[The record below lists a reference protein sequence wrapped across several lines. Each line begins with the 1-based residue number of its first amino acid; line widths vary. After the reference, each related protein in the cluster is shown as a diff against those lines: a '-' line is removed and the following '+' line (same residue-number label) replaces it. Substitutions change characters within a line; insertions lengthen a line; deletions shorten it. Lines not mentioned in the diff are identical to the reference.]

1 MVQEF
6 EYQARWHVSSRV
18 ILLML
23 FFYSTFVVI
32 HRSVLM
38 DAKSVISMYWDKRSQ
53 TYDDNRYNSQNEVR
67 LFWKGI
73 LKDANRTDE
82 SLKILD
88 VGTGTGFLALLFAE
102 MGHSVTGID
111 ISRGMLEKARYNA
124 GKLKLTV
131 DFMHCDA
138 ENLPFEDGTFDVV
151 INRHL
156 LWTLPSPGIAID
168 EWSRAVKSGGKIMLI
183 DGRWYDPTIDMRL
196 RRFLGRIIAFMTEK
210 RSPHMFTSHYANIK
224 DQLPFFDG
232 SASDNIVDL
241 FTEAGLKNISVNN
254 LEKLKE
260 FESKNR
266 SLVYRIA
273 NKPSLFLALGE
284 K

>member
-1 MVQEF
+1 
-6 EYQARWHVSSRV
+6 
-18 ILLML
+18 
-23 FFYSTFVVI
+23 
-32 HRSVLM
+32 M
-38 DAKSVISMYWDKRSQ
+38 DVKSIISQYWDKRSQ
-53 TYDDNRYNSQNEVR
+53 TYDENRYNSQNEVR
-67 LFWKGI
+67 HFWKGI
-73 LKDANRTDE
+73 LKDTIRTDE

-102 MGHSVTGID
+102 MGHSVTGMD
-111 ISRGMLEKARYNA
+111 ISRGMLEKAQHNA

-138 ENLPFEDGTFDVV
+138 ENLPFEDETFDIV

-156 LWTLPSPGIAID
+156 LWTLPSPAIAID

-183 DGRWYDPTIDMRL
+183 DGRWYDLTIDMRL
-196 RRFLGRIIAFMTEK
+196 RRFLGRMITFATEK
-210 RSPHMFTSHYANIK
+210 RSPRMFTSHYANIK
-224 DQLPFFDG
+224 DQLPFFNG
-232 SASDNIVDL
+232 SGSNHIVDL
-241 FTEAGLKNISVNN
+241 FTKAGLKNISVDN

-260 FESKNR
+260 FENKNR
-266 SLVYRIA
+266 SLAYRIA

>member
-1 MVQEF
+1 
-6 EYQARWHVSSRV
+6 
-18 ILLML
+18 
-23 FFYSTFVVI
+23 
-32 HRSVLM
+32 M
-38 DAKSVISMYWDKRSQ
+38 DVKSVIRLYWDKRSQ
-53 TYDDNRYNSQNEVR
+53 TYDESRYNSQNEVR
-67 LFWKGI
+67 HFWKGI
-73 LKDANRTDE
+73 LKDAIRTDE

-102 MGHSVTGID
+102 MGHSVTGMD
-111 ISRGMLEKARYNA
+111 ISRGMLEKARHNA

-138 ENLPFEDGTFDVV
+138 ENLPFEAETFNIV

-168 EWSRAVKSGGKIMLI
+168 EWSRTVKSGGKIMLI

-196 RRFLGRIIAFMTEK
+196 RRFLGGIIAFMTEK
-210 RSPHMFTSHYANIK
+210 RSPRMFMSYYANII

-232 SASDNIVDL
+232 SGSNHIVDL
-241 FTEAGLKNISVNN
+241 FTEVGLKNVSVDN
-254 LEKLKE
+254 LEKLKQ
-260 FESKNR
+260 FENKNR
-266 SLVYRIA
+266 SLAYRIA

>member
-1 MVQEF
+1 
-6 EYQARWHVSSRV
+6 
-18 ILLML
+18 
-23 FFYSTFVVI
+23 
-32 HRSVLM
+32 M
-38 DAKSVISMYWDKRSQ
+38 DVKSVIGMYWDKRSQ
-53 TYDDNRYNSQNEVR
+53 TYDENRYNSQNEVR
-67 LFWKGI
+67 HFWKRI
-73 LKDANRTDE
+73 LKDAIRTDE

-102 MGHSVTGID
+102 MGHDVTGMD
-111 ISRGMLEKARYNA
+111 ISRGMLEKAQHNA
-124 GKLKLTV
+124 DKLKLTV

-138 ENLPFEDGTFDVV
+138 ENLPFEDETFDIV

-156 LWTLPSPGIAID
+156 LWTLPSPKVTID

-183 DGRWYDPTIDMRL
+183 DGRWYDPTLNMRL

-210 RSPHMFTSHYANIK
+210 RSPRMFMSYYANIR

-232 SASDNIVDL
+232 SASNNIVDL
-241 FTEAGLKNISVNN
+241 FTEAGLKNISVDN
-254 LEKLKE
+254 LEKLKQ
-260 FESKNR
+260 FENKNR
-266 SLVYRIA
+266 SLAYRIA

>member
-1 MVQEF
+1 
-6 EYQARWHVSSRV
+6 
-18 ILLML
+18 
-23 FFYSTFVVI
+23 
-32 HRSVLM
+32 M
-38 DAKSVISMYWDKRSQ
+38 DVKSVIGMYWDKRSQ
-53 TYDDNRYNSQNEVR
+53 TYDENRYNSQNGVR
-67 LFWKGI
+67 HFWKGI
-73 LKDANRTDE
+73 LKDAIRTDE

-102 MGHSVTGID
+102 MGHSVTGMD
-111 ISRGMLEKARYNA
+111 ISRGMLKKARHNA

-156 LWTLPSPGIAID
+156 LWTLPSPKVAID
-168 EWSRAVKSGGKIMLI
+168 EWSRAVKSGGKVMLI
-183 DGRWYDPTIDMRL
+183 DGRWYDPTMDMRL
-196 RRFLGRIIAFMTEK
+196 RRFLGRMITFVTEK
-210 RSPHMFTSHYANIK
+210 RSPRMFTSYYANIK
-224 DQLPFFDG
+224 DRLPFFDG
-232 SASDNIVDL
+232 SGSNHIVDL
-241 FTEAGLKNISVNN
+241 FTKAGLKNISVDN

-260 FESKNR
+260 FENENR
-266 SLVYRIA
+266 SLAYRIA

>member
-1 MVQEF
+1 
-6 EYQARWHVSSRV
+6 
-18 ILLML
+18 
-23 FFYSTFVVI
+23 
-32 HRSVLM
+32 M
-38 DAKSVISMYWDKRSQ
+38 DVKSVISQYWDKRSQ
-53 TYDDNRYNSQNEVR
+53 TYDENRYNSQNEVR
-67 LFWKGI
+67 HFWTGI
-73 LKDANRTDE
+73 LRNAVRTDD

-102 MGHSVTGID
+102 MEHSVTGID
-111 ISRGMLEKARYNA
+111 ISKGMLEKARHNA
-124 GKLKLTV
+124 GELKLTV

-156 LWTLPSPGIAID
+156 LWTIPNPRIAVD
-168 EWSRAVKSGGKIMLI
+168 EWSRVVKSGGKIMLI
-183 DGRWYDPTIDMRL
+183 DGKWYDPTIDMCL
-196 RRFLGRIIAFMTEK
+196 RRFLGRMVAFITEK
-210 RSPHMFTSHYANIK
+210 RSPRMFTRYYAKIQ

-232 SASDNIVDL
+232 SASNNIVDL
-241 FTEAGLKNISVNN
+241 FTKAGLTNISVDN

-260 FESKNR
+260 FENKNR
-266 SLVYRIA
+266 SLAYRIA